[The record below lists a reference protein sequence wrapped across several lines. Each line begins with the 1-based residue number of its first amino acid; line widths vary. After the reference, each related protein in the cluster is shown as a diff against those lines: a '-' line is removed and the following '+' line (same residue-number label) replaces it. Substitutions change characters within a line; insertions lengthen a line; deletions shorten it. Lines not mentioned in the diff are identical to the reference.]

1 MSPTHDELGLFG
13 SGDSRSEPPLRSRR
27 ELRELHDR
35 RRRAKRRSGRRKV
48 IVWTSVLVVL
58 VVAGLAAWF
67 GLRQL
72 LDIGSYDDYAGA
84 GESDVV
90 VEVSN
95 GQTTGA
101 IAARL
106 QELDVVASSRAFVKA
121 GESESKVR
129 GIQPGFYV
137 MKTKMSGK
145 DAVARMVDP
154 ASRVG
159 RLEIR
164 AGSQLDD
171 VTKLDGG
178 TNPGI
183 VSLLAKASC
192 AELNGA
198 STCVAPQELQQV
210 AETADLAS
218 LGVPDWAVAP
228 AGAAEPK
235 HRLEGLILPN
245 VYDVRPGANAQE
257 LWKSLLTASAA
268 QLQSIGMP
276 DVAAATGFTPYQV
289 TVMASLVERE
299 AILADFAKVSRVTY
313 NRLAKPM
320 PLQYDSTINYVL
332 DRPMIATSDADRSR
346 SGPYNS
352 YRNEGLPPTPI
363 GSPSKEA
370 FEAVVKPA
378 DGAWIYFVKC
388 ETNGSSC
395 FAVTD
400 AEHQANVQ
408 KARANGVF

>member
-13 SGDSRSEPPLRSRR
+13 AGDARVGPPLCSRR
-27 ELRELHDR
+27 ELREQHDR
-35 RRRAKRRSGRRKV
+35 RRRAKRKSGRRKV

-58 VVAGLAAWF
+58 VVVGFAAWF

-121 GESESKVR
+121 GEQESKVR

-159 RLEIR
+159 QLEIR

-178 TNPGI
+178 INPGI

-192 AELNGA
+192 AELNGT
-198 STCVAPQELQQV
+198 STCVAPQELQQI

-228 AGAAEPK
+228 AGVAEPK

-245 VYDVRPGANAQE
+245 VYDVRPGASAQD

-268 QLQSIGMP
+268 QLQGIGMP

-289 TVMASLVERE
+289 TVMASLIERE
-299 AILADFAKVSRVTY
+299 AILADFPKVSRVTY

-370 FEAVVKPA
+370 FEAAVKPT

-388 ETNGSSC
+388 EKNGSSC

-408 KARANGVF
+408 KARANGAF